1 MAVQRDGQGRGGRLD
16 RAGTERKKDVAD
28 CHRGAM
34 VKVAEWTRTTKRKA
48 DAVDGMEKEVEG
60 KLGRIPATA
69 SVELVQPA

>member
-1 MAVQRDGQGRGGRLD
+1 MAMQRDGQGRGGRLD

-34 VKVAEWTRTTKRKA
+34 VKVVEWTRTTKRKA
-48 DAVDGMEKEVEG
+48 VAVGGVEKEVEE
-60 KLGRIPATA
+60 KLGRVPATA

>member
-1 MAVQRDGQGRGGRLD
+1 MAVQRDGQGRGVGLD

-69 SVELVQPA
+69 SVELVGPA